1 MTTETTTD
9 LPGFA
14 DPVHGAQ
21 AVFRAVLDAMAHPGR
36 IHTIDAGLTAPAP
49 LFPATAAL
57 LLTVADAETPL
68 WLDPAAAAARGWV
81 AFHCGSPAAPPAE
94 AAFGVALSLP
104 DLAAFAFGQD
114 DTPEQSTTLIVQV
127 AALGAG
133 SALRLEGPGLREPA
147 TLLVDGL
154 PADFAARWAG
164 NTRFYPRGVDLVL
177 CAGNRLAVLPRTVK
191 VS

>member
-1 MTTETTTD
+1 MMSDTTTD

-14 DPVHGAQ
+14 DPVPGAQ

-49 LFPATAAL
+49 LCTATAAL

-81 AFHCGSPAAPPAE
+81 AFHCGTPEATPAE
-94 AAFGVALSLP
+94 AAFAVALSLP
-104 DLAAFAFGQD
+104 DLVRFALGSD
-114 DTPEQSTTLIVQV
+114 DAPEQSTTLIVQV

-133 SALRLEGPGLREPA
+133 AALRLEGPGLRAPE
-147 TLLVDGL
+147 TLLADGL
-154 PADFAARWAG
+154 PPDFAARWAA
-164 NTRFYPRGVDLVL
+164 NHRLYPRGVDLVL
-177 CAGNRLAVLPRTVK
+177 CAGDRLAALPRTVK